1 MPKKAK
7 IRADEGVL
15 AQGLANSAGHARA
28 LIMAGQI
35 IAELAPGQER
45 KINKASELLP
55 AQASFR
61 LKKQKARGGYV
72 SRGGLKLE
80 AALDTFS
87 VSAKDKICVDVGLST
102 GGFTDC
108 LLKRGAL
115 RVHGVDVGRGDV
127 AWKLR
132 NDPRLVLHERTNAR
146 TLEAGALGE
155 LAQLAVIDVSF
166 ISLRLIL
173 GPTLAQLEA
182 PQDVI
187 ALVKPQFEAGRSEA
201 SKGRGIITDPAI
213 WRRVLNE
220 VVSAAAEQGAGLAG
234 LVPSPI
240 TGSAGNVEFVAWLR
254 RGCPSIPDSDRA
266 IEVAVSHAM
275 AGIEGEG

>member
-45 KINKASELLP
+45 KINKASEMLP

-87 VSAKDKICVDVGLST
+87 VSAQDKICVDVGLST

-108 LLKRGAL
+108 LLKRGAR

-146 TLEAGALGE
+146 TLEAGAFGE

-182 PQDVI
+182 PQDII
-187 ALVKPQFEAGRSEA
+187 ALVKPQFEAPPEVLEGGVVKDPEAREATIQTITKAAQGLGLQTLGRCE
-201 SKGRGIITDPAI
+201 
-213 WRRVLNE
+213 
-220 VVSAAAEQGAGLAG
+220 
-234 LVPSPI
+234 SPI
-240 TGSAGNVEFVAWLR
+240 KGADGNVEYLLHLR
-254 RGCPSIPDSDRA
+254 P
-266 IEVAVSHAM
+266 
-275 AGIEGEG
+275 